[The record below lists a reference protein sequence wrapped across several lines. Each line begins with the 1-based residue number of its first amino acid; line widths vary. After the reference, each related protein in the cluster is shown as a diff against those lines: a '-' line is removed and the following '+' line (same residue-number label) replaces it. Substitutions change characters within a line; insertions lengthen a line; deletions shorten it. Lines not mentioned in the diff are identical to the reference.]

1 MAILHHY
8 SRVPGL
14 KTLDPQFQG
23 TGAKGAENKHGVPDV
38 KVTYF
43 YREGAPTEDLVTQQ
57 AQSRYTVEAPDEHL
71 YDIGTDPHGI
81 LSGLREQSQN
91 RQINP
96 GQVTRDEML
105 GAVRDAG
112 HHGFYNSKSHLPHA
126 VGMFHPTQP
135 IKEENTQ
142 ELNMKKAQVDQGK
155 SPEQKAQ
162 DRSERNVRHAS
173 GKGSYQEKRDIE
185 SGQPSYKGG
194 PKVVGEEHDIKGVH
208 RTKGDFTRKDAK
220 AQSVKVSNQAY
231 GIKPNLTKDEDL
243 EKASKNV
250 REQRAK
256 VFGTQSQP
264 PKGSAMRQKHMEHIR
279 DYVKRKYGLELQ
291 SSGGKWDEKTQG
303 RRSDNPEVGVDK
315 PDWRSG
321 QLESQD
327 NPEAQVHELAHLE
340 ELPEGTDLPEGQR
353 LMDRRY
359 ADVQKEHGYMKQK
372 RSQGEIQPMAMEN
385 PIRRRMGLP
394 ATDISTPVKPG
405 QEPRTAVDTGEP
417 AAVRVPQGNKEVDLI
432 RQSRLR
438 SPENVERQRQI
449 DEGILT
455 WTDKGWAPGTTVDS
469 KINARQY
476 MQEQGANPV
485 EANRIAAEAG
495 GKPEANEAFD
505 AAYPQKLAASEGPEI
520 DDETLR
526 QLVQERFGID
536 LPQQQDPAKILRLA
550 EMYAHGSAR
559 KYEAPDEAALP
570 NLMKEPMTKAID
582 RHNKYNSSI
591 KGVHRQQAMIPTAK
605 DKGQS
610 AMGQNVRHGWGGKGE
625 AKNLAEKTLAENRS
639 MKKPNLP

>member
-81 LSGLREQSQN
+81 ISKLREQSQN

-256 VFGTQSQP
+256 VFGTKSQP
-264 PKGSAMRQKHMEHIR
+264 AKGSPMRQKHMEHIR
-279 DYVKRKYGLELQ
+279 DYVKRKYGLDLQ
-291 SSGGKWDEKTQG
+291 SSGGKWDEESQG

-417 AAVRVPQGNKEVDLI
+417 AAVRVPQGNKEADLI

-438 SPENVERQRQI
+438 SPENVDRQRQI

-455 WTDKGWAPGTTVDS
+455 WTEGGWAPGTTPDA
-469 KINARQY
+469 KINARQF
-476 MQEQGANPV
+476 MQEQGAAPV
-485 EANRIAAEAG
+485 EANRIAAG
-495 GKPEANEAFD
+495 ANEAAD
-505 AAYPQKLAASEGPEI
+505 ETNEYPEKLAASEDSSI
-520 DDETLR
+520 DDDTLR
-526 QLVQERFGID
+526 KLVQERFGID
-536 LPQQQDPAKILRLA
+536 LPEKQDDSHILRLA

-570 NLMKEPMTKAID
+570 NLMKEPMEK
-582 RHNKYNSSI
+582 S
-591 KGVHRQQAMIPTAK
+591 KGVHSQATGHHFGK
-605 DKGQS
+605 DKTGLIDQGVSVAGAKTRSPRSYDDVTS
-610 AMGQNVRHGWGGKGE
+610 AKTIHQEK
-625 AKNLAEKTLAENRS
+625 LAEIRS
-639 MKKPNLP
+639 MPKPNLPKSEFIKK